1 MGEFCSKFIEKKT
14 KIFQRRHGKFGPVRV
29 FQVVCSKVQVSYLGK
44 IGKLKGDDTVEIV
57 VVKTKILKL
66 CQLRYLHRYAALEE
80 VGTEVQVSELGEAA
94 NG

>member
-1 MGEFCSKFIEKKT
+1 
-14 KIFQRRHGKFGPVRV
+14 
-29 FQVVCSKVQVSYLGK
+29 VSYLGK

-57 VVKTKILKL
+57 VVKTKIPKL

-80 VGTEVQVSELGEAA
+80 VDTEVQVSEVGEAA

>member
-1 MGEFCSKFIEKKT
+1 
-14 KIFQRRHGKFGPVRV
+14 
-29 FQVVCSKVQVSYLGK
+29 
-44 IGKLKGDDTVEIV
+44 LKGDDTVEIV